1 MWFAKI
7 SSNLGLIQCWP
18 TSIRVKKSSTK
29 SFIELTKGK
38 LLRKVAVDLPSQII
52 RCLLLGNSIRDKHF
66 YSILSI
72 GWPTSVYQ
80 LIFGFIWELSHFI
93 GKKIVFLPAS
103 PRPLASLTYLS
114 LNQLYLIFEIFGQS
128 FKCVSSWTFLT
139 LISNKHTHTFPALLK
154 QFHFRS
160 AIFPCKLKY
169 LHIEMINLLI

>member
-1 MWFAKI
+1 MWFAEI
-7 SSNLGLIQCWP
+7 STNLGLIQCWP

-72 GWPTSVYQ
+72 CWPTSVYQ

-103 PRPLASLTYLS
+103 PRPLARRTYLS

-139 LISNKHTHTFPALLK
+139 LISNTHTHTSPLSSNNFTFVLL
-154 QFHFRS
+154 FFL
-160 AIFPCKLKY
+160 CNLKY